1 MTETCG
7 KGSRMKEGGFFSY
20 FFGGEGCVQMCA
32 GRTRGMSGKEEVRA
46 GKAFLLPSLG
56 AGGKDLYSSG
66 PALGQSCC
74 CGAMEM
80 IWFRLRAAK

>member
-1 MTETCG
+1 
-7 KGSRMKEGGFFSY
+7 MKEGGFFSY
-20 FFGGEGCVQMCA
+20 FFLRGGMCADAVRA

-46 GKAFLLPSLG
+46 GRAFLLPSLG

-66 PALGQSCC
+66 PAVGQSSC
-74 CGAMEM
+74 CGAVEM

>member
-7 KGSRMKEGGFFSY
+7 KGSRTKEGGFF
-20 FFGGEGCVQMCA
+20 FLFCWGGGMCADAVPA

-56 AGGKDLYSSG
+56 AGGMDLYSSG
-66 PALGQSCC
+66 PVVGL
-74 CGAMEM
+74 
-80 IWFRLRAAK
+80 WK